1 MLGRP
6 ERRRP
11 NPVRFERKQ
20 GGSAIDRITLTGLTA
35 TGFHGVFPEER
46 REGQPFSVDVV
57 LELSVDTASD
67 DLGATVSYA
76 DIAAEVEAVVTGEP
90 RNLIETVAGEIAER
104 CLTHGRVDAVTVT
117 VHKPQAPLSQT
128 FTDVSVTISRSRH
141 V

>member
-1 MLGRP
+1 M
-6 ERRRP
+6 
-11 NPVRFERKQ
+11 
-20 GGSAIDRITLTGLTA
+20 
-35 TGFHGVFPEER
+35 
-46 REGQPFSVDVV
+46 